1 MISVPASTAA
11 RMTVHGRWGATQT
24 IFTDMSDTQTSQ
36 RAQLTWTSFGA
47 GIQQTSTFCEM
58 CLENDFRFAL
68 ILPPGLHHEGDYC
81 RTSKR
86 ADSAWGLDWFPTSA
100 QAQDMTTHPVKP
112 LSMMVQITL
121 LFITIISC
129 PCFIWPGS
137 SKGRMRSLLK
147 CSLSRQQLPGFKNSP
162 IIQYKSIK
170 FVSFSKECYCG
181 FAESAAILGPTG
193 TGQGQ
198 LDTQHDFTV

>member
-1 MISVPASTAA
+1 
-11 RMTVHGRWGATQT
+11 
-24 IFTDMSDTQTSQ
+24 MSDAQTSQ
-36 RAQLTWTSFGA
+36 RAHLTWTSFGA
-47 GIQQTSTFCEM
+47 GIQQASTSCEV

-68 ILPPGLHHEGDYC
+68 ILPPGLHHEGDY
-81 RTSKR
+81 RGTSKR
-86 ADSAWGLDWFPTSA
+86 ADNAWGPDCFPTSA
-100 QAQDMTTHPVKP
+100 QAQDMTTRPVKP
-112 LSMMVQITL
+112 LSMMVRITL
-121 LFITIISC
+121 LFITIISSF
-129 PCFIWPGS
+129 FIWPES

-147 CSLSRQQLPGFKNSP
+147 CSLSRQQLPGSKNSP

-170 FVSFSKECYCG
+170 FESFSKECYCG